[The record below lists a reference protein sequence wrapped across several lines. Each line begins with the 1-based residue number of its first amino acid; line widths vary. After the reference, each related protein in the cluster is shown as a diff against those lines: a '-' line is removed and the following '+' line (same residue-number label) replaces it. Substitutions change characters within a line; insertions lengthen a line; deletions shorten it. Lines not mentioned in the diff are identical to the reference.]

1 MALQKR
7 RRGPART
14 AQQRSAWMRKS
25 GAASMPT
32 VQTCPNCS
40 APRVP
45 HRICL
50 QCGFYNGK
58 QVIAGKAAEAGE

>member
-25 GAASMPT
+25 GQNRPL
-32 VQTCPNCS
+32 VQGCPNCGS
-40 APRVP
+40 PRIP
-45 HRICL
+45 HRVCAG
-50 QCGFYNGK
+50 CGFYNGK
-58 QVIAGKAAEAGE
+58 KVAKARSTEAAE